1 MEEIPENMTADEL
14 SNFFNERT
22 PGIPCPICRHQDWR
36 ILGKDGFVRS
46 VRLIDDKGTETILSA
61 LKDLRAG
68 KEVTLRDIEK
78 HLDGTLFQ
86 NIAVMRCGNCGW
98 VALFD
103 KTFIENE
110 IHNAKINEEDWLHA
124 KIKESLADYVQK
136 SEFKPTEEKAGAA
149 FTRVGDLWTIFF
161 WVDSFL
167 IAALGGL
174 LLIILHLHHI
184 F

>member
-1 MEEIPENMTADEL
+1 MSYQISLTKGPLESPALFAGI
-14 SNFFNERT
+14 RT
-22 PGIPCPICRHQDWR
+22 GEF
-36 ILGKDGFVRS
+36 LGKTVLSVQDGFVRS

-110 IHNAKINEEDWLHA
+110 IHNAKN
-124 KIKESLADYVQK
+124 K
-136 SEFKPTEEKAGAA
+136 
-149 FTRVGDLWTIFF
+149 
-161 WVDSFL
+161 
-167 IAALGGL
+167 
-174 LLIILHLHHI
+174 
-184 F
+184 

>member
-1 MEEIPENMTADEL
+1 MP
-14 SNFFNERT
+14 
-22 PGIPCPICRHQDWR
+22 
-36 ILGKDGFVRS
+36 
-46 VRLIDDKGTETILSA
+46 
-61 LKDLRAG
+61 
-68 KEVTLRDIEK
+68 
-78 HLDGTLFQ
+78 
-86 NIAVMRCGNCGW
+86 
-98 VALFD
+98 
-103 KTFIENE
+103 
-110 IHNAKINEEDWLHA
+110 KINEEDWLHA